1 MDNILSLDDISAS
14 LAFDLLF
21 VRVNTL
27 LDGHAP
33 NHNLSKKQISLKAKS
48 RRNKN
53 IQALMRERGRLFK
66 RYCKENNPTIKVAK
80 HIKYKNSRNGIIFKV
95 KELKKEYYQ
104 NYFQKHSKIVKETLT
119 ASNQLYH

>member
-1 MDNILSLDDISAS
+1 MKYIPWDNILSLDDISAS
-14 LAFDLLF
+14 LTFDLHF

-27 LDGHAP
+27 LGEHAP

-80 HIKYKNSRNGIIFKV
+80 HIKYKNSRNVIKV
-95 KELKKEYYQ
+95 KKLKKEYYQ
-104 NYFQKHSKIVKETLT
+104 NY
-119 ASNQLYH
+119 